1 MKRRSTFSKDLIIQ
15 KVHGISHHQVI
26 LRLKTCQGE
35 EEVEIL
41 PDFVVEDCYEDL
53 EAGDTLQIIANEFLD
68 LYSEF
73 PLLKYGNGDKDEERD
88 NAVEATE
95 LECLHNYNNILDEV
109 INHIMTKLSGDNE
122 NLVYNE
128 AFENKID
135 DLVF

>member
-1 MKRRSTFSKDLIIQ
+1 M
-15 KVHGISHHQVI
+15 
-26 LRLKTCQGE
+26 
-35 EEVEIL
+35 
-41 PDFVVEDCYEDL
+41 EDRYEDL

-68 LYSEF
+68 LNSEC
-73 PLLKYGNGDKDEERD
+73 PLLKYENGDKDEERD

-128 AFENKID
+128 AFENKMRFFFYKNICQW
-135 DLVF
+135 LGLGVS